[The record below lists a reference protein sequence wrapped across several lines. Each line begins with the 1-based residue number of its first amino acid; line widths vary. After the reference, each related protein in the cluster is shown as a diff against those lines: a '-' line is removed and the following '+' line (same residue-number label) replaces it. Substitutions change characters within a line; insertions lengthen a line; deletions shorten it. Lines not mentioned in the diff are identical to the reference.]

1 VLDGIFQRKIC
12 RERPAGI
19 LRAFIF
25 WAFVFLF
32 FSVVEI
38 VAAGYIPGYTLPLG
52 PLNGPLYLG
61 QDLVATLGIVGVLMA
76 VYRRTVSKP
85 KRLMHEGDRAAIVML
100 LFILATLVS
109 FLLYNAA
116 RIVQD
121 AGAAMAVRSAP
132 TARSPGLVIASSPS
146 STT

>member
-1 VLDGIFQRKIC
+1 VLDGIFQRKIY

-32 FSVVEI
+32 FSVAEI

-52 PLNGPLYLG
+52 PLNGPPYLG
-61 QDLVATLGIVGVLMA
+61 QDLVATLGIVGVLIA

-85 KRLMHEGDRAAIVML
+85 
-100 LFILATLVS
+100 
-109 FLLYNAA
+109 NASCTK
-116 RIVQD
+116 
-121 AGAAMAVRSAP
+121 GTVRPSLCYSSSWP
-132 TARSPGLVIASSPS
+132 SWSPS
-146 STT
+146 YSTTRLGSSRTRGRQWR